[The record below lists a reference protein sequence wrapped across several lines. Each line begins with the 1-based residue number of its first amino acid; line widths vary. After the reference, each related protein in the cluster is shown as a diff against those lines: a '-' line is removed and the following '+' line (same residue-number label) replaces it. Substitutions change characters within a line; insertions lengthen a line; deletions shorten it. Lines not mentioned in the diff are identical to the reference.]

1 MRALLLLSLLAVPA
15 VARADATG
23 QVRGS
28 VFYGRRQPA
37 VGATVLVRPEN
48 AGTPLFAATTGV
60 SGTFAFDGVPDGTY
74 AAEIRR
80 DGFAPVVKRGIVVR
94 TPFRAVVEV
103 LLTRGDAPAAPA
115 PQAAAGAA
123 SLSGRVRGAQGAPL
137 VEGHVRL
144 TRIEG
149 AEDPRT
155 VTTDDA
161 GTFALPGLSAGRW
174 RLEVQGAGL
183 LPLRVSVDLSGD
195 VGIDATLGSQPP
207 SYMPPAQDLIV
218 PEEAIPPPA

>member
-1 MRALLLLSLLAVPA
+1 VKALLLLPLLALPA
-15 VARADATG
+15 LAHADAAG

-28 VFYGRRQPA
+28 VFYGRHQPA
-37 VGATVLVRPEN
+37 VGAVVLVRPES

-74 AAEIRR
+74 VAEIRR
-80 DGFAPVVKRGIVVR
+80 DGFVPVVKRGIVVR

-103 LLTRGDAPAAPA
+103 LLTRGETPAAPA
-115 PQAAAGAA
+115 PQAAAGTA

-144 TRIEG
+144 TRVEG
-149 AEDPRT
+149 TDDPRT
-155 VTTDDA
+155 ATTDDA
-161 GTFALPGLSAGRW
+161 GKFALPGLNAGRW

-195 VGIDATLGSQPP
+195 VGVDATLGSQPP
-207 SYMPPAQDLIV
+207 NYMPPAQDLIV